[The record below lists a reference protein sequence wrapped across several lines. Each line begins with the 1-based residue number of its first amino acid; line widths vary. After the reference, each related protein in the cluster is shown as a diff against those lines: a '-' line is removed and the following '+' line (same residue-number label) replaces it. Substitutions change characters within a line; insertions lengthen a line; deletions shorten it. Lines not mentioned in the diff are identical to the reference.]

1 MAETTRTTETGTRP
15 VEFTEDRIPR
25 EGIEE
30 TISDLVDLFGGEMTA
45 SREGERRFTLPLRRG
60 IAASGGIECTVTWV
74 ASEEGNAVVRLVCN
88 RDVDAPKAQRVAF
101 LVAGVIG
108 SLLFMIWPFFPH
120 SRELGALSWIGG
132 VVALAVYL
140 MTLRKTSGGIAYDFL
155 QRLAR
160 TQRGR
165 EAAAES

>member
-1 MAETTRTTETGTRP
+1 MTETNSRP
-15 VEFTEDRIPR
+15 VEFTEDRIPP
-25 EGIEE
+25 EGIAE
-30 TISDLVDLFGGEMTA
+30 TIAELVELYGGEMMNTC
-45 SREGERRFTLPLRRG
+45 ENERRLTLPLRRG
-60 IAASGGIECTVTWV
+60 VAAAGGIECTVSWAV
-74 ASEEGNAVVRLVCN
+74 AESGQAVVTLVCN
-88 RDVDAPKAQRVAF
+88 RDVDAPKLQRVLF
-101 LVAGVIG
+101 LVAGVVG

-120 SRELGALSWIGG
+120 SKELGTLAWIGG

>member
-1 MAETTRTTETGTRP
+1 MTETNSRP

-25 EGIEE
+25 EGIEQ
-30 TISDLVDLFGGEMTA
+30 TISELVDLYGGEMMNT
-45 SREGERRFTLPLRRG
+45 RENERRFILPLRRSV
-60 IAASGGIECTVTWV
+60 AAAGGIECTVSW
-74 ASEEGNAVVRLVCN
+74 AAAEDGQAVVKLVCN
-88 RDVDAPKAQRVAF
+88 RDVDAPKFQRVLF
-101 LVAGVIG
+101 LVAGVVG
-108 SLLFMIWPFFPH
+108 SLLFMIWPFFAH
-120 SRELGALSWIGG
+120 SKELGTLAWIGG

>member
-1 MAETTRTTETGTRP
+1 MTETNPRP

-25 EGIEE
+25 EGIEQ
-30 TISDLVDLFGGEMTA
+30 TISELVDLYGGEMMNTG
-45 SREGERRFTLPLRRG
+45 ENERRFVLPLRRSV
-60 IAASGGIECTVTWV
+60 AAAGGIECTVSW
-74 ASEEGNAVVRLVCN
+74 AAAEDGQAVVKLVCN
-88 RDVDAPKAQRVAF
+88 RDVDAPKFQRVMF

-108 SLLFMIWPFFPH
+108 SLLFMIWPFFAH
-120 SRELGALSWIGG
+120 SKELGTLAWIGG

>member
-1 MAETTRTTETGTRP
+1 MTETNSRP

-30 TISDLVDLFGGEMTA
+30 TLSELVELYGGEMMDT
-45 SREGERRFTLPLRRG
+45 RENERRFTLPLRRG
-60 IAASGGIECTVTWV
+60 VAAAGGIECTVSWT
-74 ASEEGNAVVRLVCN
+74 AAEDGQAVVKLVCN
-88 RDVDAPKAQRVAF
+88 RDVDAPKVQRVAF

-108 SLLFMIWPFFPH
+108 SLLFMIWPFFLH
-120 SRELGALSWIGG
+120 SKEMGTLAWVGG
-132 VVALAVYL
+132 VIALAVYL

>member
-1 MAETTRTTETGTRP
+1 MTETNSRP

-25 EGIEE
+25 EGIEQ
-30 TISDLVDLFGGEMTA
+30 TISELVDLYGGEMMNT
-45 SREGERRFTLPLRRG
+45 RENEHRFTLPLRRG
-60 IAASGGIECTVTWV
+60 VSAAGGIECTVSW
-74 ASEEGNAVVRLVCN
+74 AAAEDGQAVVKLVCN
-88 RDVDAPKAQRVAF
+88 RDVDAPKFQRVLF
-101 LVAGVIG
+101 LVAGVVG
-108 SLLFMIWPFFPH
+108 SLLFMIWPFFAH
-120 SRELGALSWIGG
+120 SKELGTLAWIGG